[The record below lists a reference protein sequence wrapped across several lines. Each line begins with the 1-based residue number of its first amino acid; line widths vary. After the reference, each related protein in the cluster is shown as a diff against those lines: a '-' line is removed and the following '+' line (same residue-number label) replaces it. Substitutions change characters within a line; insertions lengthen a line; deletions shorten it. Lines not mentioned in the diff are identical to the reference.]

1 MLKDRYDQPISTTSE
16 VARDAYIDGIDRLL
30 AADTGAEEALR
41 RAVEA
46 DDGFALG
53 HAGLARAWQ
62 TLAKAPEAAAAMARA
77 KELAIGVSARE
88 QGHIDMLAHL
98 VGGNGAAAHA
108 AALTHLD
115 EFPRD
120 AVIVQPLSSVFGL
133 IGFSGLAGREA
144 EQLAFMNRLAPHYGD
159 DWWFTTQFAFSQIEV
174 GQTERAERTIE
185 SVRDKCPR
193 SANWAHIRSH
203 IHYEVGETEAGLT
216 FLREWLK
223 DYGREGPLHCHLSW
237 HVALWCLENGD
248 TDAAWSTIDTGVRP
262 GVAWGPPLNV
272 LTDTASFLHRAELAG
287 GPRQPE
293 RWSEVSDYASRFF
306 PKPGIAF
313 ADFHATLAHAMAGEA
328 DPLAKL
334 IKEPAGVAGDAVSAV
349 SSALQAFA
357 RQDWPGCITALSPFM
372 ATHERLGGSRAQR
385 DLVEFTLVAALLRSG
400 RADDARLM
408 LATRRPVKATTEPVA
423 GLAA

>member
-1 MLKDRYDQPISTTSE
+1 MLKDRYDLPISTTSE

-53 HAGLARAWQ
+53 HAGLAWAWRDTGQ
-62 TLAKAPEAAAAMARA
+62 GGRGGGSNCPGPQ
-77 KELAIGVSARE
+77 ELAGGVSARE
-88 QGHIDMLAHL
+88 QGHVAMLAHL

-108 AALTHLD
+108 GALAHLD

-120 AVIVQPLSSVFGL
+120 VVIVQPLSSVFGL

-144 EQLAFMNRLAPHYGD
+144 EQLAFMNRRAPHYGD

-174 GQTERAERTIE
+174 GQIERAEQTIE

-203 IHYEVGETEAGLT
+203 IHYEAGETESGLV

-237 HVALWCLENGD
+237 HIALWCLENGD
-248 TDAAWSTIDTGVRP
+248 TDAT
-262 GVAWGPPLNV
+262 
-272 LTDTASFLHRAELAG
+272 
-287 GPRQPE
+287 
-293 RWSEVSDYASRFF
+293 
-306 PKPGIAF
+306 
-313 ADFHATLAHAMAGEA
+313 
-328 DPLAKL
+328 
-334 IKEPAGVAGDAVSAV
+334 
-349 SSALQAFA
+349 
-357 RQDWPGCITALSPFM
+357 
-372 ATHERLGGSRAQR
+372 
-385 DLVEFTLVAALLRSG
+385 
-400 RADDARLM
+400 
-408 LATRRPVKATTEPVA
+408 
-423 GLAA
+423 

>member
-1 MLKDRYDQPISTTSE
+1 MLKDRYDLPISTTSE
-16 VARDAYIDGIDRLL
+16 VAREAYIDGIDRLL

-53 HAGLARAWQ
+53 HAGRARAWQ
-62 TLAKAPEAAAAMARA
+62 TLARGAEAVAAMARA
-77 KELAIGVSARE
+77 KELSGGVSPRE
-88 QGHIDMLAHL
+88 QGHIAMLSHL
-98 VGGNGAAAHA
+98 VGGDGAAAHA
-108 AALTHLD
+108 AALSHLD

-159 DWWFTTQFAFSQIEV
+159 DWWFTTQFAFSQVEV
-174 GQTERAERTIE
+174 GQIERAEQTIE

-203 IHYEVGETEAGLT
+203 IHYEAGETEAGLG
-216 FLREWLK
+216 FLREWLP

-237 HVALWCLENGD
+237 HVALWCLERGD
-248 TDAAWSTIDTGVRP
+248 TDTAWSTIDDSVRP

-293 RWSEVSDYASRFF
+293 RWREVSDYASRFF

-313 ADFHATLAHAMAGEA
+313 ADFHAALAHAMTGEA
-328 DPLAKL
+328 ELLAKL
-334 IKEPAGVAGDAVSAV
+334 IKEPTGPAGEAVSAV

-357 RQDWPGCITALSPFM
+357 RQEWSGCIAALSPFM
-372 ATHERLGGSRAQR
+372 ASHERLGGSRAQR
-385 DLVEFTLVAALLRSG
+385 DLVEFTLVAALLRAG

-408 LATRRPVKATTEPVA
+408 LATRRPLKAPTQPVA

>member
-1 MLKDRYDQPISTTSE
+1 MFKDRYDYPLTTTSE
-16 VARDAYIDGIDRLL
+16 AARAAYVDGIDRLL
-30 AADTGAEEALR
+30 AADTGAEAVLR

-46 DDGFALG
+46 DEGFALG

-62 TLAKAPEAAAAMARA
+62 VLARGPEAAASMANARA
-77 KELAIGVSARE
+77 LLGGVTPRE
-88 QGHIDMLAHL
+88 QGHVAMLGHL
-98 VGGNGAAAHA
+98 VGGDGPAAHA
-108 AALTHLD
+108 AALAHLD
-115 EFPRD
+115 AYPRD
-120 AVIVQPLSSVFGL
+120 AVIAQPLSSVFGL

-174 GQTERAERTIE
+174 GQADRAVKTIE
-185 SVRDKCPR
+185 SARDRCPR

-203 IHYEVGETEAGLT
+203 IHYELGETEAGLA

-237 HVALWCLENGD
+237 HVALWCLESGNVDG
-248 TDAAWSTIDTGVRP
+248 AWEVIDGGVRP
-262 GVAWGPPLNV
+262 GAAWGPPLNV

-287 GPRQPE
+287 GARQAE
-293 RWSEVSDYASRFF
+293 RWREVSDYASQFF
-306 PKPGIAF
+306 AKPGIAF
-313 ADFHATLAHAMAGEA
+313 ADFHCALAHAMAGEA
-328 DPLAKL
+328 EPLSKV
-334 IKEPAGVAGDAVSAV
+334 IKQASGPAGEVVSAV
-349 SSALQAFA
+349 SSAFEAFA
-357 RQDWPGCITALSPFM
+357 RQAWDECVAALSPIM

-385 DLVEFTLVAALLRSG
+385 DLLEYTLVAALLRSG

-408 LATRRPVKATTEPVA
+408 LATRRPARVAGEPVI